1 MGSAITSIG
10 DSSFAN
16 SKLTSLI
23 IPDSVTIIG
32 QSAFKGTQLTS
43 LVIPDSVTHIGDKA
57 FASNQLVSVSFLG
70 NRPEIDSLAFENNYS
85 LNTIHYCQN
94 TNMAWDDID
103 IEGIVFEQDVQCQI
117 NWDLDGN
124 GMADALTDGLML
136 LRHNFGLTGESL
148 TDAAIS
154 SDSPLSSEEVESKVE
169 AVYEIADIDSNG
181 SVDALT
187 DGLMLLRYLFG
198 LTGNSLTEGAVANN
212 ATRTDA
218 VEIEAYI
225 QSKMP

>member
-1 MGSAITSIG
+1 MISATILYLPFPLNSTESLDTDG
-10 DSSFAN
+10 DGVGNNTDADDDGDGVNDFDDVYPLN
-16 SKLTSLI
+16 ELYHM
-23 IPDSVTIIG
+23 DSDSDGMADAWEILYGLNPNDPLDTIADQDNDG
-32 QSAFKGTQLTS
+32 AVALQEF
-43 LVIPDSVTHIGDKA
+43 
-57 FASNQLVSVSFLG
+57 
-70 NRPEIDSLAFENNYS
+70 
-85 LNTIHYCQN
+85 
-94 TNMAWDDID
+94 
-103 IEGIVFEQDVQCQI
+103 IEGTVPGPEVVVSHLS
-117 NWDLDGN
+117 WDLDGN

-136 LRHNFGLTGESL
+136 LRHTFGLTGESL

-169 AVYEIADIDSNG
+169 GVYEIADIDSNG

-198 LTGNSLTEGAVANN
+198 LTGNSLIEGAVANN

-218 VEIEAYI
+218 ADIEAYI